1 MPAMAIATLILVGC
15 TIAGIA
21 VGRWPL
27 LRANRTTIT
36 LIGAALLLA
45 TGALTLQQ
53 AYAALDLNTL
63 LLLFSMM
70 LVNGHLFLAGFF
82 GLVTQRVVHLA
93 RGPYTLLALVIIASG
108 VLSALFLNDTVVL
121 ILTPLVLEITRQLKR
136 NPLPYLL
143 GLATAANVG
152 SAAMITGNP
161 QNIVIGNASQ
171 ISYGA
176 FALALTP
183 TALIGLAICW
193 GVVVLCY
200 RAEFRAGAFAV
211 PEGARV
217 RIYRPLLWKIAVV
230 LPVML
235 VLFFVGVPVPLATF
249 LAAGALLVTRRL
261 KSERVFATIDWGLL
275 VFFAALFVVTGS
287 LEAQHLT
294 DQLFALLQPLA
305 GAGLAAF
312 GLVTAVLSNLI
323 SNVPAVLLLQHVV
336 RAYPNPQR
344 AWLML
349 AAASTLAG
357 NLTLLGSV
365 ANLIVAE
372 LAGRWG
378 VSLSFREHL
387 RVGVPVTVLTL
398 LVAFVLV

>member
-1 MPAMAIATLILVGC
+1 MPVLAIVTLVLVGC

-21 VGRWPL
+21 VGRWPF

-45 TGALTLQQ
+45 SGALTLQQ

-70 LVNGHLFLAGFF
+70 IVNGHLFLAGFF

-93 RGPYTLLALVIIASG
+93 RGPYTLLALVILAGG

-152 SAAMITGNP
+152 SVATITGNP

-200 RAEFRAGAFAV
+200 RAEFREGTFVV
-211 PEGARV
+211 PEGERV

-349 AAASTLAG
+349 AAAST
-357 NLTLLGSV
+357 
-365 ANLIVAE
+365 
-372 LAGRWG
+372 
-378 VSLSFREHL
+378 
-387 RVGVPVTVLTL
+387 
-398 LVAFVLV
+398 